1 LPGARGWI
9 GKLMLNAPESVRSLR
24 KLPILGS
31 VIHAISH
38 KVVATDQRV
47 WVTVESGPAKGLQI
61 ELNPRTGQAYARGE
75 AELVV
80 QNFLASKLKAGDV
93 FYDLGANIGLF
104 SLIAARIVSPAGRV
118 VSFEPDP
125 QNASRLRRNLEQNG
139 FSNATVVESGVW
151 SSTTDLS
158 FAVAPES
165 SPDRGVGTFMPGGA
179 DAAAS
184 SSISI
189 HVVSLDDFTRTAPVP
204 TAIKCD
210 VEGAEL
216 EVLKGARNVLAKSR
230 PWILC
235 EMHSSENDRE
245 GRKFLSELGYS
256 FTEIDDMHVF
266 AAP

>member
-1 LPGARGWI
+1 
-9 GKLMLNAPESVRSLR
+9 MLNAPESVRSLR

-118 VSFEPDP
+118 FSFEPDP
-125 QNASRLRRNLEQNG
+125 QNALRLRRNLEQNG

-165 SPDRGVGTFMPGGA
+165 SPDRGVGTFMPG
-179 DAAAS
+179 DAAAQNL
-184 SSISI
+184 SI

-235 EMHSSENDRE
+235 EMHSPENDRD
-245 GRKFLSELGYS
+245 GRKFLAELGYS
-256 FTEIDDMHVF
+256 ITEIDDMHVF